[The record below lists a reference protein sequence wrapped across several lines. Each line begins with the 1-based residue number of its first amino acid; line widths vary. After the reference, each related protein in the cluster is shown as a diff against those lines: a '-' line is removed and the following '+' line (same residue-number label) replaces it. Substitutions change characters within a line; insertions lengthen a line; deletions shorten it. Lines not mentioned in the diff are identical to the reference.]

1 MRFGETLDQI
11 TSILNQIKTEN
22 AKRYNSFDE
31 NGNGQ
36 DAKPSGWSKSQQ
48 DNDPIRTQV
57 INALSRHDAIYNEIV
72 QRLFKPKNR
81 LEGPYPAVLPDD
93 EPYFQ
98 DAIINSLVDGVF
110 HEIKDREEAIP
121 QPYTDTYS
129 WVFERTPAERGGI
142 SLWSSFPTWL
152 EAKTESPFWIT
163 GKPGSGKSTLMK
175 YILHDKRL
183 GPHLRVW
190 AGNFPL
196 KITSFFAWIAGSD
209 LQNSTRGLIRTV
221 LYQCLQSSKE
231 LTAVVAPRRWALC
244 STLSNCNRLPP
255 WEDWELHE
263 SFNLLLLHIVKYKRV
278 AIFIDGLDE
287 FKIMPTE
294 ILAVILELCRRDGF
308 KVCVASRQWVEFNDK
323 LDGYP
328 MLRMQ
333 DLTRDDT
340 LLFVQGSLRDNRGF
354 NELRQIFR
362 AEVDSLVLEVVNKC
376 NGVFL
381 WAHLVIRNLLQAFSE
396 GDGLPKLRETLQSL
410 PGDLDKL
417 YLTIW
422 EQSGDRQSEFAQ
434 FVALKR
440 AAEGSLYFLNFW
452 LTDQANSQEVDMS
465 NLTTALLNAIRSQ
478 VVRRLDKCTRGIL
491 ELSRSDNVD
500 YLHRTTLDWLARDDI
515 WAKIR
520 LYLSPD
526 FDANLSLLHSEA
538 LMCRRPWDRMDLSD
552 QRVYEVLRY
561 AHRIENH
568 PTNKRR
574 LTRILDNFNEEMTE
588 RHKSVASIPGNIN
601 GWTSRYN
608 CSFLDLACRYC
619 ATPYLDTKIRH
630 NKQNTELQRR
640 SSEAEP
646 QARPEIGQAFGPIC
660 DDSASALENV
670 VLGHAY
676 TSLSAIVPLQVR
688 QETAQIL
695 LHKGST
701 TNQALKANIL
711 QLAAEKSI
719 AEAVEDEWTE
729 KNRAEREYLTEMI
742 RLLNVEDGQAPEAPT
757 SSGKSTPS
765 EAPTRPAPSEL
776 GAMPPTGRQSKAARL
791 LAFIKRG

>member
-1 MRFGETLDQI
+1 MLT
-11 TSILNQIKTEN
+11 QIKTEN
-22 AKRYNSFDE
+22 ARRYNGFDE
-31 NGNGQ
+31 IGDGQ
-36 DAKPSGWSKSQQ
+36 SSKPSLWSEEPQ
-48 DNDPIRTQV
+48 DTGNDQIRTQV
-57 INALSRHDAIYNEIV
+57 INALSQHDVIYNEVV
-72 QRLFKPKNR
+72 QRLFRPKIR
-81 LEGPYPAVLPDD
+81 LEGPYPAVCPDE
-93 EPYFQ
+93 EPHFQ
-98 DAIINSLVDGVF
+98 RSIINSLVDGVF

-121 QPYTDTYS
+121 QPYEDTYS
-129 WVFERTPAERGGI
+129 WVFKKTPAEKNGLP
-142 SLWSSFPTWL
+142 LWSSFPTWL
-152 EAKTESPFWIT
+152 EANTEAPFWIT

-183 GPHLRVW
+183 EAHLRNW
-190 AGNFPL
+190 AGNLPL
-196 KITSFFAWIAGSD
+196 EITSFFAWIAGSD
-209 LQNSTRGLIRTV
+209 LQSSTRGLLRTV
-221 LYQCLQSSKE
+221 LYQCLKSNQV
-231 LTAVVAPRRWALC
+231 LTPLVAPRRWALC
-244 STLSNCNRLPP
+244 STLSNCNRLPT

-263 SFNLLLLHIVKYKRV
+263 SFNLLLSHIVKYKRV

-294 ILAVILELCRRDGF
+294 ILEIIGELCKRDGF

-340 LLFVQGSLRDNRGF
+340 LLFVSGSLKDNRGF
-354 NELRQIFR
+354 NELRQIFPD
-362 AEVDSLVLEVVNKC
+362 EVDSLVREVVNKC

-396 GDGLPKLRETLQSL
+396 GDGLPKLRETLESL

-452 LTDQANSQEVDMS
+452 LMDQDNSQQVDMS
-465 NLTTALLNAIRSQ
+465 NLTAPLLNAIRSQ

-500 YLHRTTLDWLARDDI
+500 YLHRTTLDWLARDDV

-526 FDANLSLLHSEA
+526 FDACVNLLHAEA

-561 AHRIENH
+561 AHRVESTS
-568 PTNKRR
+568 TNKRR
-574 LTRILDNFNEEMTE
+574 LTQILDEFDVEMTK
-588 RHKSVASIPGNIN
+588 RHKPVASIPGNVE

-619 ATPYLDTKIRH
+619 ATPYLDSKI
-630 NKQNTELQRR
+630 NYDETNTGLHKGT
-640 SSEAEP
+640 SEAEL
-646 QARPEIGQAFGPIC
+646 QTRPENGPAFRPTGIC
-660 DDSASALENV
+660 DAAASALEDV

-676 TSLSAIVPLQVR
+676 TSLSATVPFQVR
-688 QETAQIL
+688 HETAKMLIL
-695 LHKGST
+695 NKGAT
-701 TNQALKANIL
+701 PGEGLRAKIQ
-711 QLAAEKSI
+711 QLAAERAL
-719 AEAVEDEWTE
+719 AETVQDEWTE
-729 KNRAEREYLTEMI
+729 KDQEERDYLMEIM
-742 RLLNVEDGQAPEAPT
+742 RLLNVVHKKQAPATSIPSGEPT
-757 SSGKSTPS
+757 PPEIPACPRPPAQLESSKSPVGKQ
-765 EAPTRPAPSEL
+765 R
-776 GAMPPTGRQSKAARL
+776 KVARL
-791 LAFIKRG
+791 LALLRRA